1 MRFAAIYGYL
11 WITSY
16 SSEKVLE
23 FAKREWS
30 KSLQEFEN
38 QVLKMA
44 LEKIK
49 KTQPVPP
56 SLPLFFE
63 CCTAIKKSIQGREEA
78 LKQKSEVLKRT
89 DPKVVQL
96 HISKMKEYLSRNSKK
111 EIYTDKNNPISK
123 VTPLD

>member
-16 SSEKVLE
+16 GSEKVLE
-23 FAKREWS
+23 FAKLEWS
-30 KSLQEFEN
+30 KSLQEFDN

-63 CCTAIKKSIQGREEA
+63 CCAAIKKSIQSREEA
-78 LKQKSEVLKRT
+78 LKQKSEVHKRT

-96 HISKMKEYLSRNSKK
+96 HISKMKESLSRNPKK